1 MIPLD
6 DPRWADLAHAY
17 GAALDIPALLGVL
30 ASSPGPSTDP
40 DDEPWFSLWSRLC
53 HQGDVYTASYAALP
67 HIVEIAM
74 QATGPVDF
82 GFFQLAA
89 GIELA
94 RHEGRG
100 PEMPPYLEEPYREA
114 IAKLMDCVALH
125 RQEDW
130 DEAMLLCAITAQAVS
145 KGHHAVARALFNLD
159 SGIIDKVG
167 RLDFSE
173 D

>member
-1 MIPLD
+1 L
-6 DPRWADLAHAY
+6 
-17 GAALDIPALLGVL
+17 
-30 ASSPGPSTDP
+30 
-40 DDEPWFSLWSRLC
+40 
-53 HQGDVYTASYAALP
+53 
-67 HIVEIAM
+67 
-74 QATGPVDF
+74 
-82 GFFQLAA
+82 
-89 GIELA
+89 
-94 RHEGRG
+94 
-100 PEMPPYLEEPYREA
+100 
-114 IAKLMDCVALH
+114 ALH